1 MKKYKDEIN
10 KEFRYWDCLFSN
22 QGKEIIA
29 KWRSS
34 LPSLHMYGNCNT
46 PEARELRARQ
56 KMKFFEI
63 LDKYKNYEIA
73 EYEILTYISECSK
86 SSKEIQIN
94 NLLLI
99 YDFFEIEK
107 EYVVGIIQSLAE
119 DNYVT
124 GLTYACDPYRGEYF
138 EENNPTITEKG
149 LNYLDKHGCM
159 LRGKKNAKPGFY
171 EKMTDRLNSLS
182 KKNSVIK

>member
-73 EYEILTYISECSK
+73 EYEILTYISEC
-86 SSKEIQIN
+86 
-94 NLLLI
+94 
-99 YDFFEIEK
+99 
-107 EYVVGIIQSLAE
+107 
-119 DNYVT
+119 
-124 GLTYACDPYRGEYF
+124 
-138 EENNPTITEKG
+138 
-149 LNYLDKHGCM
+149 
-159 LRGKKNAKPGFY
+159 
-171 EKMTDRLNSLS
+171 
-182 KKNSVIK
+182 